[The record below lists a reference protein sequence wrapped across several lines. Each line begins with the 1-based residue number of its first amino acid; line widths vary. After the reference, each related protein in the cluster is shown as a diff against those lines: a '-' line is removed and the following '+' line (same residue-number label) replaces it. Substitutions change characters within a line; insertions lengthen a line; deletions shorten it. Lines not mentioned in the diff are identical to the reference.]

1 MTTRKTTWKAGY
13 RRSYSGFVVVAVVV
27 VVVVQVRRQFER
39 EAEGLRTFPKTTV
52 E

>member
-27 VVVVQVRRQFER
+27 VVQGRRQFER
-39 EAEGLRTFPKTTV
+39 EVEGLRTFPKTTV
-52 E
+52 

>member
-1 MTTRKTTWKAGY
+1 LA
-13 RRSYSGFVVVAVVV
+13 VVAVV

-39 EAEGLRTFPKTTV
+39 EAEGLRIFPKTTV